1 VAAEAVTTN
10 IRREDDAAFARRKQR
25 MTVYEPN
32 AAEIAQWAKLFA
44 DTRARLRGT
53 TFTATL
59 VDEAVRQ
66 GS

>member
-1 VAAEAVTTN
+1 MVCVLVF
-10 IRREDDAAFARRKQR
+10 DAAFERRKQR
-25 MTVYEPN
+25 MTVYTPN
-32 AAEIAQWAKLFA
+32 AAELAQWVKLFA

-53 TFTATL
+53 TFNAAL